1 MRFSSQKEQESYF
14 KSLHYLNSGSQ
25 GECYIDKNKK
35 MVYKLL
41 FYYEGLTKEELLRFS
56 YIKNK
61 TFIWPTEEIMVG
73 QRIVGYIMPY
83 RKAKNLY
90 DLNPMSINLNDLE
103 AAITKV
109 YTDIQLITDN
119 NVKAYDIMY
128 NILYSR
134 KKFSIIDTADYSSK
148 KVDFQTNV
156 ADFDEEIK
164 CFLVDSYFNYFVS
177 QDKILYN
184 SYEEA
189 SSLEFLKEF
198 RKSLSEYAGEDI
210 EILSKVKQLVRY
222 ERNAIYLRRINNE

>member
-1 MRFSSQKEQESYF
+1 
-14 KSLHYLNSGSQ
+14 
-25 GECYIDKNKK
+25 
-35 MVYKLL
+35 
-41 FYYEGLTKEELLRFS
+41 
-56 YIKNK
+56 
-61 TFIWPTEEIMVG
+61 
-73 QRIVGYIMPY
+73 
-83 RKAKNLY
+83 
-90 DLNPMSINLNDLE
+90 MSINLNDLE
-103 AAITKV
+103 AAITKA

-222 ERNAIYLRRINNE
+222 ERNAIYLRGINNE

>member
-83 RKAKNLY
+83 RKVKNLY

-103 AAITKV
+103 TAITKA

-119 NVKAYDIMY
+119 SVKAYDIMY

-148 KVDFQTNV
+148 KV
-156 ADFDEEIK
+156 
-164 CFLVDSYFNYFVS
+164 
-177 QDKILYN
+177 
-184 SYEEA
+184 
-189 SSLEFLKEF
+189 EFHTM
-198 RKSLSEYAGEDI
+198 
-210 EILSKVKQLVRY
+210 
-222 ERNAIYLRRINNE
+222 